1 MKRNDQPDI
10 KKVNRIP
17 GMRWKKV
24 RKPLFGILAFTL
36 VLVVAYWHDRG
47 ETLPPLDDIVA
58 TDSIRIARGW

>member
-1 MKRNDQPDI
+1 
-10 KKVNRIP
+10 
-17 GMRWKKV
+17 MRWKKV